1 MNKFMLALFI
11 ALFSIGSI
19 NTAFAQQ
26 AKGKLKTPAERA
38 ENATKRMTKRYA
50 LDAKQV
56 PKVKA
61 ENLAFATQ
69 IEPLRGK
76 GKETKPQRVAL
87 RKNHRAALKSI
98 FTPEQY
104 AQFEADRAAA
114 KAKRK
119 ARRAANKGKA
129 PKTGEAA
136 KDKTDLYAM
145 LGDDDEDEEDEE

>member
-19 NTAFAQQ
+19 NTTFAQ
-26 AKGKLKTPAERA
+26 KGKGTPKTPTQRA
-38 ENATKRMTKRYA
+38 ENATKRMTQKYG

-69 IEPLRGK
+69 IEPLREK

-87 RKNHRAALKSI
+87 RKNHRTALKGI
-98 FTPEQY
+98 FTPAQY

-119 ARRAANKGKA
+119 ARRAANKGNA
-129 PKTGEAA
+129 PKTGSVDN
-136 KDKTDLYAM
+136 DKTDLYAM
-145 LGDDDEDEEDEE
+145 LGDADEDEEDEE